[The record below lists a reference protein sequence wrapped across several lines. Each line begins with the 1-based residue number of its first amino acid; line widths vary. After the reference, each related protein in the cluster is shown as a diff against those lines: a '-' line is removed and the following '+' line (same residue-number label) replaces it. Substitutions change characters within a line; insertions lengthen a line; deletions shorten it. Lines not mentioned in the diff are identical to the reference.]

1 MCISRVCSA
10 DEIIV
15 LRGKIDEIKKAM
27 LGNAGNVAGR
37 RSGAHACL

>member
-15 LRGKIDEIKKAM
+15 LRGKIDEIK
-27 LGNAGNVAGR
+27 GYVTTN
-37 RSGAHACL
+37 S